1 MMAILLQLPT
11 SSGWA
16 DRFTALAM
24 ATRETLAG
32 FAVFA
37 AIMLAGW
44 LIAFAVSWLVK
55 LVLRALRFNDGM
67 RSLVGHPILGAHEP
81 SAMAAW
87 AVYWLLML
95 TTLVVAFD
103 TLGLD
108 VGSPLAER
116 LRDVLPRVLAATV
129 LLAGGAVAAMLM
141 GAFTR
146 RFFDGAGLPGG
157 KLRGQGVTAVLT
169 FFAVLLAIEQ
179 LGFAV
184 QFVMAIGVVIAA
196 AAGLALALAFGLGCR
211 DLARDFLIEYLR
223 TLEDD
228 RVPRA

>member
-1 MMAILLQLPT
+1 MRAILLQLPANGDW
-11 SSGWA
+11 SG
-16 DRFTALAM
+16 RLTALAA
-24 ATRETLAG
+24 ATRETLIG
-32 FAVFA
+32 FVVLV
-37 AIMLAGW
+37 AILLAGW
-44 LIAFAVSWLVK
+44 LIAFAVSRLVK
-55 LVLRALRFNDGM
+55 LVLRLLRFNDGM
-67 RSLVGHPILGAHEP
+67 RGLVGHPILGAHEP
-81 SAMAAW
+81 AAIAAW
-87 AVYWLLML
+87 AVYWLLL
-95 TTLVVAFD
+95 LATLVVAFD
-103 TLGLD
+103 ALGLD
-108 VGSPLAER
+108 VGSPLAAR

-129 LLAGGAVAAMLM
+129 LLSGGAVAAMLM

-157 KLRGQGVTAVLT
+157 KLRGQGVTVVLT

-196 AAGLALALAFGLGCR
+196 MAGLALALAFGLGCR

>member
-1 MMAILLQLPT
+1 
-11 SSGWA
+11 
-16 DRFTALAM
+16 
-24 ATRETLAG
+24 
-32 FAVFA
+32 
-37 AIMLAGW
+37 
-44 LIAFAVSWLVK
+44 
-55 LVLRALRFNDGM
+55 
-67 RSLVGHPILGAHEP
+67 
-81 SAMAAW
+81 
-87 AVYWLLML
+87 
-95 TTLVVAFD
+95 
-103 TLGLD
+103 
-108 VGSPLAER
+108 
-116 LRDVLPRVLAATV
+116 VLPRVLAATV

-146 RFFDGAGLPGG
+146 RFFDGAGVPGG
-157 KLRGQGVTAVLT
+157 KLRGQGVTTVLT